1 MPIFSAIASALHEEP
16 EQKIPKVSLG
26 PVGSETAAGLAKSF
40 SQPFG
45 SLGGNLM
52 QGSPG
57 SLRDKIAGMG
67 GQLQQIRQMQQSVP
81 MQGAARGAMGQD
93 PNNYGFNPKAIP

>member
-1 MPIFSAIASALHEEP
+1 MPLFSAIAAALHEEP

-40 SQPFG
+40 SRPFG

-57 SLRDKIAGMG
+57 GLRDKVAMMG
-67 GQLQQIRQMQQSVP
+67 QQLQQIRGMQQQAGPQIGQARPPASVP
-81 MQGAARGAMGQD
+81 PPAFRQG
-93 PNNYGFNPKAIP
+93 